1 MEKGK
6 ALVEGGRMKR
16 LLESNFPVDGRTVE
30 CRYQAETERKR
41 GGKKMI
47 NTAAVK
53 ARMRA
58 LGVTQREAAEKVGC
72 RQATLS
78 LELNNRRP
86 MTLEEA
92 WALAKLLHVE
102 EELRRYFF
110 AEADE

>member
-1 MEKGK
+1 
-6 ALVEGGRMKR
+6 
-16 LLESNFPVDGRTVE
+16 
-30 CRYQAETERKR
+30 
-41 GGKKMI
+41 MI

-78 LELNNRRP
+78 LKLNSRRP

-92 WALAKLLHVE
+92 WALAKLLGAE
-102 EELRRYFF
+102 EELRGFFF
-110 AEADE
+110 AEGGG